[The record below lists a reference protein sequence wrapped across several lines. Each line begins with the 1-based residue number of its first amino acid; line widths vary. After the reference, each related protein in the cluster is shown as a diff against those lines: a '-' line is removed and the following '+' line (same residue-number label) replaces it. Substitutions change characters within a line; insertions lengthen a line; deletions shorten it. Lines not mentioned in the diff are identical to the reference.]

1 MNDTGK
7 TIAKNASFLM
17 ISQIATWSMAIL
29 LMVFL
34 PRYLGAAGVG
44 QLHLANSIWA
54 ILGVFV
60 SFGMGIMLTKE
71 IARSRDK
78 FSELAGTSLVIR
90 IFLFVIALVFLAI
103 YLNWANYSSET
114 TWVILIIGTSAFIN
128 VCGAVFISSLE
139 GTERMG
145 YIAITDIVNKVFT
158 TVVTLMLLFTG
169 QGILL
174 IASVA
179 IGASLISFVILVN
192 SVNKIQPIKLNV
204 RWDLIGWILKAGT
217 PFFLVAVFQTIY
229 VQIDIIIISLIVD
242 ETVLGWYGVADTL
255 FSTLLFVPSIFLIAA
270 FPALS
275 RLYEQKSDA
284 LITLIRKSFD
294 MLMLIS
300 VPMGLGLFVLGT
312 PIVVLLYGDD
322 FKNSGD
328 VLSIMGIVLIFTYL
342 NMLVGKFLISMNLQN
357 KFTVVMA
364 IAMIVSIPL
373 DLILVPWC
381 QKTFGNGAI
390 GGALSFV
397 VTEFGM
403 LIIGMYLLPT
413 GSLSKAN
420 VWVGVRIFLAGI
432 IMAFVVA
439 QIRDLFIVIP
449 IIVGILTYAGL
460 VLLFRV
466 LPKEDIA
473 LFQTMGKSI
482 FVKLRRAKAPV
493 S

>member
-1 MNDTGK
+1 MNDTRK

-34 PRYLGAAGVG
+34 PRYLGAEGVG
-44 QLHLANSIWA
+44 QIHLANSIWA
-54 ILGVFV
+54 ILSVFV

-71 IARSRDK
+71 IARSRDR

-90 IFLFVIALVFLAI
+90 IVFYMIALVFLAI
-103 YLNWANYSSET
+103 YLKWANYSSQT
-114 TWVILIIGTSAFIN
+114 TWVIIIFGVATFIN
-128 VCGAVFISSLE
+128 VCSTTFVSSLE

-145 YIAITDIVNKVFT
+145 YIAISDISNKLFT
-158 TVVTLMLLFTG
+158 TVVTLILLFMG
-169 QGILL
+169 KGILL

-179 IGASLISFVILVN
+179 IGGSIISFVIQV
-192 SVNKIQPIKLNV
+192 SAVHKILPIKLNF
-204 RWDLIGWILKAGT
+204 RWDLVSWILKAGT

-229 VQIDIIIISLIVD
+229 IQIDIIIISLIVD

-255 FSTLLFVPSIFLIAA
+255 FSTLLFIPSIFLIAA

-275 RLYEQKSDA
+275 RLYVQKSDA
-284 LITLIRKSFD
+284 LVTLMRKSFD
-294 MLMLIS
+294 MLLLIS

-322 FKNSGD
+322 FKNSGT
-328 VLSIMGIVLIFTYL
+328 VLSVMGIVLIFTYL
-342 NMLVGKFLISMNLQN
+342 NMLVGKFLISMDLQN

-381 QKTFGNGAI
+381 QQIFGNGAI

-397 VTEFGM
+397 LTEFGM
-403 LIIGMYLLPT
+403 LVFAIFLLPK
-413 GSLSKAN
+413 GSLGSSN
-420 VWVGVRIFLAGI
+420 IWVGGRIFLAGI
-432 IMAFVVA
+432 IMAVVVA
-439 QIRDLFIVIP
+439 QIRDLFIAIP
-449 IIVGILTYAGL
+449 IFVGILTYTGL
-460 VLLFRV
+460 VILFRV
-466 LPKEDIA
+466 LPKEDIS
-473 LFQTMGKSI
+473 LFQDMGKTI
-482 FVKLRRAKAPV
+482 LLKFRRVKAPV